1 MPGPEPLLPSDPSSF
16 GEYSVT
22 GRLGK
27 GGQGIVYLAE
37 NAEGERYA
45 VKVLNDQWSRDSDLR
60 RRFEKE
66 VRAAQKVASFCTAAI
81 IDAQLDSDPPYVVSE
96 FVPGKDL
103 QETIAK
109 GATQKGSTLQRLAIT
124 TATALVAIHK
134 AGIVH
139 RDFKPGNV
147 LLGPDGPRVIDFGI
161 ARIDDGTATMTN
173 SIVGTP
179 SYMAPEQIE
188 GRGITD
194 KCDIFAWGC
203 VIAFASTGRAPFGS
217 DTVPA
222 VVHRVVSAPPDLAGM
237 DEALRPIVESCLDKN
252 PDNRPNAQTLLM
264 RLLGHEGPEDSG
276 PSTDDAVKQGEKIA
290 QTGLFTGAQ
299 MSYRPHSGPQQPYSG
314 PQAGAAGYAHPGTS
328 NPRPGAPGHPM
339 GSDPRHGFGH
349 PSTSNPR
356 PGVPGHPGTSNPRPG
371 APAYPHPGMPH
382 GLPGAANPM
391 VTGMN
396 PNQTYARPGA
406 RGPMPRPVEQNS
418 VLQQSWVIPAVL
430 ITIVILLLV
439 LLLIALSGS

>member
-1 MPGPEPLLPSDPSSF
+1 MSGPQPSAPNDPTSF

-27 GGQGIVYLAE
+27 GGQGVVYLAE
-37 NAEGERYA
+37 DPEGEQYA
-45 VKVLNDQWSRDSDLR
+45 IKVLNDQWAADDDLR
-60 RRFEKE
+60 KRFERE

-81 IDAQLDSDPPYVVSE
+81 IDAQLSDDRAYVVSE

-103 QETIAK
+103 QETVTK
-109 GATQKGSTLQRLAIT
+109 DRVQRGSKLQRLAVS

-161 ARIDDGTATMTN
+161 ARMDDGTATMTN
-173 SIVGTP
+173 SIIGTP

-222 VVHRVVSAPPDLAGM
+222 VVHRVVSSPPDLEGV
-237 DEALRPIVESCLDKN
+237 DETLRSIVESCLDKN

-264 RLLGHEGPEDSG
+264 WLLGHDGPGAGTDTESALKEGE
-276 PSTDDAVKQGEKIA
+276 QIA
-290 QTGLFTGAQ
+290 QTGVVTGGQVPFTPPPPGPP
-299 MSYRPHSGPQQPYSG
+299 MIGHPDPHRG
-314 PQAGAAGYAHPGTS
+314 PGTSDPRSGQPETSVPRPCATRPPRIPAPRPGFGAPPNLS
-328 NPRPGAPGHPM
+328 NPRPGAPGYPHAP
-339 GSDPRHGFGH
+339 
-349 PSTSNPR
+349 
-356 PGVPGHPGTSNPRPG
+356 PG
-371 APAYPHPGMPH
+371 APPHAAPP
-382 GLPGAANPM
+382 PGAPG
-391 VTGMN
+391 VGVN
-396 PNQTYARPGA
+396 PNQTFARPS
-406 RGPMPRPVEQNS
+406 PQQPVQRSAEQNS

-430 ITIVILLLV
+430 MTIVILVLTLFLV
-439 LLLIALSGS
+439 ALNG